1 MSIKAQLEAIAKK
14 RMQDVDDIYR
24 TSVIRVGNRIVTAT
38 PVDKASLI
46 NHWNTSIGSPKY
58 DKSRPNSNA
67 GADSINELAQTIN
80 GSRVGEVAYFNNP
93 MPYGPRIE
101 YDGYSE
107 KAKNGMVRINTDLWE
122 TIVNE
127 EVAKRK

>member
-46 NHWNTSIGSPKY
+46 NHWNTSIGAPKY

-107 KAKNGMVRINTDLWE
+107 KAPNGMVRINTDLWE

-127 EVAKRK
+127 EVVKRK